1 MKKILAIALCVVML
15 GSFATMFAGCGKTDA
30 GEVNV
35 YNWGE
40 YIAEG
45 QDGLMNVIEEF
56 EKETGIKVNYTTY
69 ETNEETTTT
78 FRTTSISTTASRAL
92 TATPTTSTPLF
103 ISGALQ
109 LLFTTR
115 QRSRTLP
122 RTGTLSGT
130 RISRAIF

>member
-69 ETNEETTTT
+69 ASNEEMY
-78 FRTTSISTTASRAL
+78 SKIV
-92 TATPTTSTPLF
+92 
-103 ISGALQ
+103 SGAASYDP
-109 LLFTTR
+109 FR
-115 QRSRTLP
+115 
-122 RTGTLSGT
+122 
-130 RISRAIF
+130 